1 MAQGPDSQAF
11 WELKKFYPWL
21 GDAQLALL
29 QGVYHTWR
37 QLAEA
42 NPGYLLSM
50 LSGIPLPPE
59 SPGITWDQVGIIIAF
74 AQEKVRLQEEE
85 TT

>member
-1 MAQGPDSQAF
+1 MTQGPVSQAF
-11 WELKKFYPWL
+11 EELKIFYPWL
-21 GDAQLALL
+21 GDAHLALL
-29 QGVYHTWR
+29 QGFYHTWR

-42 NPGYLLSM
+42 NPGSLYTM
-50 LSGIPLPPE
+50 LSGVPLPPGS
-59 SPGITWDQVGIIIAF
+59 SPITWDQVGTILAF

>member
-1 MAQGPDSQAF
+1 MAQRPDSQAF
-11 WELKKFYPWL
+11 WELKTFYPWL
-21 GDAQLALL
+21 GDAHLALL
-29 QGVYHTWR
+29 RGVYHTWR

-42 NPGYLLSM
+42 NPGYLVTM
-50 LSGIPLPPE
+50 LSGIPVPSE
-59 SPGITWDQVGIIIAF
+59 STSITWDQVAVIIAF